1 VQQWWTASK
10 PAAPYVRCVFR
21 SVIGPSF
28 GKISATGSSPWRI
41 ISLQNSRDLRIQP
54 LPWRIIGA
62 TFEVIFLFLM
72 PAAPAASA
80 DTTDKC
86 KTATCDN
93 PAEKKKNYGFCAAC
107 S

>member
-1 VQQWWTASK
+1 
-10 PAAPYVRCVFR
+10 VRCVFR
-21 SVIGPSF
+21 SSHVDFAHFSH
-28 GKISATGSSPWRI
+28 KIFPTAPLPWRI
-41 ISLQNSRDLRIQP
+41 ISLRQP

>member
-10 PAAPYVRCVFR
+10 PAPPYVRCAFR
-21 SVIGPSF
+21 FVIGPSF
-28 GKISATGSSPWRI
+28 GKFLVKALRFVIGLSTP
-41 ISLQNSRDLRIQP
+41 RDLRIQP
-54 LPWRIIGA
+54 SPWRIIGA
-62 TFEVIFLFLM
+62 IFEVIFLFLM
-72 PAAPAASA
+72 PAALAASA